1 MSKNKKDSVIVMIAM
16 LILIFLFN
24 EHFIFLWIALII
36 SLISLISTKFTA
48 IIHLVLLKITHIIG
62 QIVQKAILISVFF
75 IILTPIALLSRLLG
89 KKDIMML
96 KKGYKSTF
104 LDSSEK
110 IDKTY
115 FNKLW

>member
-1 MSKNKKDSVIVMIAM
+1 MTRNKKDSAIVIIAM

-24 EHFIFLWIALII
+24 NHFILLWIALII
-36 SLISLISTKFTA
+36 SLLSLISGKFTG
-48 IIHLVLLKITHIIG
+48 IIHFVLLKITHIIG
-62 QIVQKAILISVFF
+62 EIVQKAILISVFF
-75 IILTPIALLSRLLG
+75 LILTPIALLSRLLG
-89 KKDIMML
+89 KKDIMMI

-115 FNKLW
+115 FDKLW

>member
-1 MSKNKKDSVIVMIAM
+1 MTRNKKDSAIVVIAM

-24 EHFIFLWIALII
+24 NHFILLWIALII
-36 SLISLISTKFTA
+36 SLLSLISAKFTA

-62 QIVQKAILISVFF
+62 EIVQKTILISVFF

-115 FNKLW
+115 FDKLW